1 MSQRIAIWAGS
12 SLPNVGDKLLA
23 AVTEAEL
30 SRRLPGASFT
40 HFCPW
45 SAQGA
50 APGASGDAPAGLGAS
65 TANGAAARAVTG
77 TTAAPVPLWVDRDG
91 RWPGAGSF
99 DAVVMAGGLW
109 SGPPFRHA
117 IMQVFCLG
125 PAPWAFD
132 PDVWVAWH
140 GIGLQDGTPPAG
152 LDHWR
157 GYLGSVRERL
167 DHLTVRSAEAARR
180 MDEATGAVAPPGAG
194 TGRGDATAGGTATP
208 VVPDPSFALPPL
220 PVRRPRRRRP
230 LIGVA
235 VGAPGPTTQL
245 VTHLVGRDLAGRCPH
260 DPALCVPPEQVL
272 AEASDPAEG
281 VNRLGF
287 VTELG
292 LTLIELAAVADIE
305 FITVPNIYGDEEAGA
320 RFSRSV
326 PRARTLAL
334 GSTDSTGADE
344 LAEALARCD
353 LALVSRYHS
362 AILAL
367 RGGTPFVAVDPF
379 WSRRNGTSKLHELT
393 VELGMAHRHWA
404 YRGADATE
412 DLMGIVE
419 RALAEEPVEAEA
431 YLGMHLRAT
440 AAFDRL
446 ADGLRAAHAT
456 RATRTRVSLGR
467 SS

>member
-12 SLPNVGDKLLA
+12 SLPNVGDRLLA

-45 SAQGA
+45 STAGTEAAGA
-50 APGASGDAPAGLGAS
+50 ES
-65 TANGAAARAVTG
+65 AAAG
-77 TTAAPVPLWVDRDG
+77 PVPLWVDRAG

-109 SGPPFRHA
+109 SGPPFRHS

-140 GIGLQDGTPPAG
+140 GVGLQDGTPAAG

-167 DHLTVRSAEAARR
+167 DHLTVRSAGAARR
-180 MDEATGAVAPPGAG
+180 MDEATGG
-194 TGRGDATAGGTATP
+194 TGDAGGTATP

-220 PVRRPRRRRP
+220 PAERPRRRRP

-235 VGAPGPTTQL
+235 VGAPGPTAQL

-281 VNRLGF
+281 ANRIGF

-292 LTLIELAAVADIE
+292 LTLIELAAFADLE

-320 RFSRSV
+320 RFARSV
-326 PRARTLAL
+326 PSARNRTL
-334 GSTDSTGADE
+334 GSTGSDE
-344 LAEALARCD
+344 LTEALARCD
-353 LALVSRYHS
+353 LVLVSRYHS

-367 RGGTPFVAVDPF
+367 RSGTPFVAVDPF
-379 WSRRNGTSKLHELT
+379 WSRRNGTSKLHELA

-404 YRGADATE
+404 YRGADTTE
-412 DLMGIVE
+412 DLMRIVE
-419 RALAEEPVEAEA
+419 RALDEEPVEEQV
-431 YLGMHLRAT
+431 YRDMHLRAT

-446 ADGLRAAHAT
+446 AEELSAAGPARAN
-456 RATRTRVSLGR
+456 RATVTLGR
-467 SS
+467 SI